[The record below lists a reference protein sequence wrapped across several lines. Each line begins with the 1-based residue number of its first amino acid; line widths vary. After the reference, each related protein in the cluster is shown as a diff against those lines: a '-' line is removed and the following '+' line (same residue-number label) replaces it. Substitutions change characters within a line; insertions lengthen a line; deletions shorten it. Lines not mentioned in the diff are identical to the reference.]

1 MEKSTALKE
10 IAKGGSIIFMGYI
23 LLGGF
28 EFLYKVVVARF
39 LSPSGYGLLSLGFG
53 VIGFAVTIS
62 RLGFFQAFQKFI
74 PEYRTKYAP
83 QNIKGL
89 IFFGFSTTLVIG
101 LLFAV
106 CVYILSDD
114 ISVTFFDTQELAQV
128 LRIFSFVIP
137 FFAVLHLFFGLFLSF
152 KRSTERVVLDAVG
165 RGGLPLLLTGAAIL
179 LGGDL
184 IDVCYMYL
192 LSYIISVIGGAI
204 ISETRIFPVINQK
217 HRKTEYTRIISFSL
231 PLLLVGVLREVMHW
245 SDTFLIGFFMGE
257 YPVGVYN
264 SAHPLASV
272 LLLAIFSLNSLFYP
286 VASELR
292 ARGSTQHLRD
302 VYLSVTR
309 WIFMLTFPLF
319 LLFIFFSKD
328 FIFFLF
334 GEEYVQAQYALR
346 ILCVGTFV
354 NAFFGAVGI
363 LLQIHEKQNFIFKV
377 HIIAAVL
384 NVVLNLLLIPRY
396 GIEGAAAATSTAMVF
411 WNVLYYVKVRSILSV
426 QYDLHYY
433 KKYLFAAFLSL
444 LPFFV
449 VNQIFA
455 SFSGLLLG
463 AFLYVIVYFFVL
475 VITKAFSSEDIEIL
489 LLFEKKTGLQLTI
502 IKKII
507 KRASK

>member
-1 MEKSTALKE
+1 
-10 IAKGGSIIFMGYI
+10 
-23 LLGGF
+23 
-28 EFLYKVVVARF
+28 
-39 LSPSGYGLLSLGFG
+39 
-53 VIGFAVTIS
+53 
-62 RLGFFQAFQKFI
+62 
-74 PEYRTKYAP
+74 
-83 QNIKGL
+83 
-89 IFFGFSTTLVIG
+89 
-101 LLFAV
+101 
-106 CVYILSDD
+106 
-114 ISVTFFDTQELAQV
+114 
-128 LRIFSFVIP
+128 
-137 FFAVLHLFFGLFLSF
+137 
-152 KRSTERVVLDAVG
+152 
-165 RGGLPLLLTGAAIL
+165 
-179 LGGDL
+179 
-184 IDVCYMYL
+184 
-192 LSYIISVIGGAI
+192 
-204 ISETRIFPVINQK
+204 
-217 HRKTEYTRIISFSL
+217 
-231 PLLLVGVLREVMHW
+231 
-245 SDTFLIGFFMGE
+245 
-257 YPVGVYN
+257 
-264 SAHPLASV
+264 
-272 LLLAIFSLNSLFYP
+272 
-286 VASELR
+286 
-292 ARGSTQHLRD
+292 
-302 VYLSVTR
+302 
-309 WIFMLTFPLF
+309 MLTFPLF